1 MRISVRRET
10 LNLAENKVADR
21 NGNPLMISG
30 VVTYLIEDTRRAAL
44 DVVDCHSFI
53 RTQAT
58 CVMKVVA
65 SKYPY
70 EAPNHEPSLKTVKT
84 GSNVIKEEMRA
95 ELQRK
100 VAITGAQIDFFELTD
115 LSYAPEVI
123 FINIVFSSWT
133 EFVCFRLP
141 NRCLS
146 DNKLNQLLLR
156 VIQSSR
162 VLLPSLKERFKVW
175 SRQELN
181 LPEKKELILWEIC
194 LL

>member
-10 LNLAENKVADR
+10 LNLAQNKVADR

-44 DVVDCHSFI
+44 DVFDCHSFI

-58 CVMKVVA
+58 CVLKVVA

-70 EAPNHEPSLKTVKT
+70 EAPNHEPSLKT

-100 VAITGAQIDFFELTD
+100 VAITGAQIDSFELTD

-123 FINIVFSSWT
+123 SNCISSWT
-133 EFVCFRLP
+133 EFVFFRLH
-141 NRCLS
+141 NRCL
-146 DNKLNQLLLR
+146 
-156 VIQSSR
+156 
-162 VLLPSLKERFKVW
+162 
-175 SRQELN
+175 
-181 LPEKKELILWEIC
+181 
-194 LL
+194 